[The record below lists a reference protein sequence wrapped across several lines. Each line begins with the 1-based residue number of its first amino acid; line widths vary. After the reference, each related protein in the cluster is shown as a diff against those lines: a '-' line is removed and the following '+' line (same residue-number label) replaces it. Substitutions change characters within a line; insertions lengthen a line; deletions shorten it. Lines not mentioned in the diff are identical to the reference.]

1 MIQYVIEALDH
12 TDADGLSRRMAVR
25 EKHLAGAAALRGT
38 GNYILGGAKLDDSG
52 KMIGSTMVLQ
62 FETEAEFQAYYDA
75 EPYIINNVWG
85 EINVY
90 KFRVAPVQ

>member
-1 MIQYVIEALDH
+1 MIQFVIEALDH

-25 EKHLAGAAALRGT
+25 DKHLAGAAALRGT

-62 FETEAEFQAYYDA
+62 FETEAAFKAYFDA
-75 EPYIINNVWG
+75 EPYVIHNVWG
-85 EINVY
+85 KIDVY
-90 KFRVAPVQ
+90 KFRVAAVQ